1 MIRKPVFRLYG
12 LQSSFIKGE
21 RCRRCDFYLE
31 NSTFQGTTVV
41 LSVSKSVSRGFM
53 CIGCFSNP
61 NNKSKNYF
69 RTTSQITRFL
79 KELKKREVK
88 E

>member
-1 MIRKPVFRLYG
+1 MIRKSVFRLYG
-12 LQSSFIKGE
+12 LQNYFIKGE

-31 NSTFQGTTVV
+31 NSIFQEKIVV

-53 CIGCFSNP
+53 CVRCITNP
-61 NNKSKNYF
+61 NNSTKNFF
-69 RTTSQITRFL
+69 RSPSQITRFL